1 MGRGINIVVRVWEQQ
16 QQQQADETSVSSE
29 ASLSSTSRRNI
40 EHRATGHWVT
50 ATPEWPLV
58 RRPLE
63 LLKSYIDTSCTKS
76 TNYDILSKYYILY
89 TL

>member
-1 MGRGINIVVRVWEQQ
+1 MGRGINIVVRVWE

-29 ASLSSTSRRNI
+29 ASLSSTFSRNI

-63 LLKSYIDTSCTKS
+63 LLNSYIDTSGTKS
-76 TNYDILSKYYILY
+76 TIL
-89 TL
+89 